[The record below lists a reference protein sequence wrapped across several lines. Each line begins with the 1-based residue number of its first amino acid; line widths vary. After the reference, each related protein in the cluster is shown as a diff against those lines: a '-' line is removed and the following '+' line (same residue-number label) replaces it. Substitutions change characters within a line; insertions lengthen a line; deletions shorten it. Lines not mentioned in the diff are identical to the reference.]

1 MPARALGLRV
11 VAVQKRIDPAEGYR
25 FVVIVPESWPEA
37 VQAAYDSAKAD
48 GDHDLQADIVEAQT
62 GIRPSVP
69 RPGALLRHR
78 TPPIIEI
85 RSRPDGPQ

>member
-1 MPARALGLRV
+1 MPTRALGRRV

-25 FVVIVPESWPEA
+25 FVVIAPESWPAA
-37 VQAAYDSAKAD
+37 VQTAYDSAKAA
-48 GDHDLQADIVEAQT
+48 GDHDLQADIVETQT

-69 RPGALLRHR
+69 RHR

-85 RSRPDGPQ
+85 RSRRDGPQ

>member
-1 MPARALGLRV
+1 MPTRALGRRV

-25 FVVIVPESWPEA
+25 FVVIAPEAWPAA
-37 VQAAYDSAKAD
+37 VQAAYDSAKAA
-48 GDHDLQADIVEAQT
+48 GDHDLQASIVETQT

-69 RPGALLRHR
+69 RPGAPLRHR
-78 TPPIIEI
+78 TPPIVEI